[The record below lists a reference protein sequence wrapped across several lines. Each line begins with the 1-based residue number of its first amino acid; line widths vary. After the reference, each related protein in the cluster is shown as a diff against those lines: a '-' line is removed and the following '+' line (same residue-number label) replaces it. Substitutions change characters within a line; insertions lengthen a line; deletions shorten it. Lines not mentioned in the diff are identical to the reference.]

1 MTDYAV
7 LIAKLRDASRLSSLF
22 NEAADTLAEAKI
34 TIERLISSYPC
45 DTEEIA
51 QARADEREAC
61 ARIAETEPMGMRNH
75 PAAIASAIR
84 ARTKGED

>member
-51 QARADEREAC
+51 QARTDEREAC
-61 ARIAETEPMGMRNH
+61 AKIADDYQDKLGWT
-75 PAAIASAIR
+75 AIASAIR
-84 ARTKGED
+84 ARSRGEG